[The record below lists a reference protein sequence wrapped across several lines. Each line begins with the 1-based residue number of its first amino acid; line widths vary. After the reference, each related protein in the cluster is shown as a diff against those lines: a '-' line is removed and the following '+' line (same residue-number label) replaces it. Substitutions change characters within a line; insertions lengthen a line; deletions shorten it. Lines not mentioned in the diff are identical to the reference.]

1 VTKAD
6 DQQLVK
12 AVLLAAM
19 YSEVSNER
27 MINVMQ
33 NLGTDVAI
41 PIAQAIGEMEDLDA
55 KLADMSADTET
66 GSDMDHSTDSEAP
79 IVKAP
84 SYERDP
90 ELEGEERLI
99 KALQEKRVLENKIA
113 YLSDDLNELREKCSN
128 LEEEL
133 AESKFTLDRR
143 RRTTMDEQDLQ
154 QLNLQAGRD
163 KDYIA
168 ELETDLANAT
178 STIEQQERQMEKLK
192 ADDQSKQ
199 ELKDELQFVK
209 AERDELRQ
217 KSKVNENLKKKIQA
231 LQEHEKA
238 NTGLRKELQSVQE
251 QLQEHEA
258 VKDRC
263 TALEKANEEN
273 AQTIA
278 NGEQEIFDQK
288 TAKKRMEHEL
298 KLITQRFEQARDMLN
313 SAQETIRDLEDR
325 VQDGTTRESSDDIN
339 NLDAELAAESGGE
352 NAEPRQEKK
361 PKTPTSSAE
370 TIVLQ
375 QNLSIANASVARLE
389 QRCLDLLQENLG
401 FKSSIEAGEI
411 NSEHP
416 FQHQLRKLEA
426 LSKELEETQ
435 AKYIASTTDIA
446 DLKRRLELSEDKGM
460 SASQTKMHLL
470 LILSLANIEKLA
482 KSDEALAQNHD
493 RQIYIEELATQL
505 REHRSLLRHALLS
518 NESLQKEA
526 ENIRSSNEYKIVRQQ
541 IEAVREAPVD
551 DFEEM
556 ITGAATNITE
566 KIESGRLAVSERDKV
581 SPYIEVF
588 RISGQSTYFTT
599 AHRRTINNPGV
610 FDLGT

>member
-1 VTKAD
+1 VHSEAYRPHGDDLHSGRMREAAASEQESESGPESNRHRRLASEHHKGNVPSMSMWHGHEHEHNAD
-6 DQQLVK
+6 TPQLVK

-19 YSEVSNER
+19 YSEVSNAR
-27 MINVMQ
+27 MIDVMGT
-33 NLGTDVAI
+33 LGTDVAM
-41 PIAQAIGEMEDLDA
+41 PIAQAIGELEELDA
-55 KLADMSADTET
+55 KLADMGADTET
-66 GSDMDHSTDSEAP
+66 GSDMDHSTDSEGPATR
-79 IVKAP
+79 IT

-90 ELEGEERLI
+90 ELEREEKLI
-99 KALQEKRVLENKIA
+99 KALQEKRVLEDKIA
-113 YLSDDLNELREKCSN
+113 DLSDELKEARGKCST

-154 QLNLQAGRD
+154 QLNFQAGRD

-192 ADDQSKQ
+192 ADDSSKQ

-238 NTGLRKELQSVQE
+238 NTTLRKELQSVQE
-251 QLQEHEA
+251 QLQEHETI
-258 VKDRC
+258 KDRC

-298 KLITQRFEQARDMLN
+298 NLVTQRFEQARDMLN

-325 VQDGTTRESSDDIN
+325 VQDGTSTRESLDDVE
-339 NLDAELAAESGGE
+339 NLDAELAAESGTE
-352 NAEPRQEKK
+352 NTELRRDKISR
-361 PKTPTSSAE
+361 TPTSSAE

-375 QNLSIANASVARLE
+375 QNLSIANAAVARLE

-401 FKSSIEAGEI
+401 FKSDVDGAGEL
-411 NSEHP
+411 NTEHP
-416 FQHQLRKLEA
+416 FQHQTRRLDA
-426 LSKELEETQ
+426 LKKELEEIQ
-435 AKYIASTTDIA
+435 SKYIASTTEVT
-446 DLKRRLELSEDKGM
+446 DLKRRLELSENLGM
-460 SASQTKMHLL
+460 FVLPICQNTLTFPCSQYRKSRTIRRNSCTKPRQT
-470 LILSLANIEKLA
+470 SLRRRTCNPTSRTQKP
-482 KSDEALAQNHD
+482 
-493 RQIYIEELATQL
+493 LATCTAQPRITAEGSRKYTQL
-505 REHRSLLRHALLS
+505 
-518 NESLQKEA
+518 K
-526 ENIRSSNEYKIVRQQ
+526 
-541 IEAVREAPVD
+541 
-551 DFEEM
+551 
-556 ITGAATNITE
+556 
-566 KIESGRLAVSERDKV
+566 
-581 SPYIEVF
+581 
-588 RISGQSTYFTT
+588 
-599 AHRRTINNPGV
+599 
-610 FDLGT
+610 